1 MYRIEREKITDI
13 CYYCLPCTACTGCV
27 TLALSRAD
35 VRSMSFAVFST
46 CCTNR
51 NASVIGAMLS
61 YTFRVGLNFQCMV
74 DPVDR
79 KNVSFAG
86 GFSASRISYSV
97 KKTFCCPRAAKR

>member
-1 MYRIEREKITDI
+1 MI
-13 CYYCLPCTACTGCV
+13 
-27 TLALSRAD
+27 LALSSAD
-35 VRSMSFAVFST
+35 VRSISFAVFNT

-61 YTFRVGLNFQCMV
+61 YTFRVGLNFQCII

-86 GFSASRISYSV
+86 GLSASRISYGV
-97 KKTFCCPRAAKR
+97 RNTFCCLRDANR